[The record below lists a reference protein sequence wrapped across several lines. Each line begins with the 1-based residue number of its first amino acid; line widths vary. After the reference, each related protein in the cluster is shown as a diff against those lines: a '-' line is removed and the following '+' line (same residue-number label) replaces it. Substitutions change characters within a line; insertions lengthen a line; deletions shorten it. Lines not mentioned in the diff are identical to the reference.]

1 MRQRCLV
8 RIPGIKIK
16 HHLMLS
22 MNRLLLRAVPV
33 GAGSANK
40 KSGVPLPMGLVG
52 RGLFSRIERKSSQ
65 CRLDTL
71 RQSPPISAAP

>member
-8 RIPGIKIK
+8 RIPGIEIK

-40 KSGVPLPMGLVG
+40 KSGCHC
-52 RGLFSRIERKSSQ
+52 Q
-65 CRLDTL
+65 WD
-71 RQSPPISAAP
+71 